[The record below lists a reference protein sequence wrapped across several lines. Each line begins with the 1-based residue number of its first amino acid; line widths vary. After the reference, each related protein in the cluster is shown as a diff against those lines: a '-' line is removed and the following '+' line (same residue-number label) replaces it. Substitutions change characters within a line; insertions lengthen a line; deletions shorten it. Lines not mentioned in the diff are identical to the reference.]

1 MDKNSFMFAILNNP
15 SLTQKDREKVI
26 ALITEDIEKDL
37 MTRTKQYIRDELK
50 QKDGEAGETEE
61 SVSQGAWIHNPREVC
76 NFLKKFSS
84 DPILRLAFH
93 SWDRGEFK
101 DYSVFIQRIV
111 NCLNSDSTFK
121 NLFHYNIGLNYT
133 LREFLLNDGRKE
145 FSIPKESIRI
155 GLQYPAGAIQTWMAN
170 NPEKKLGEMPMT
182 EFPAE
187 CRPKGLYNGRGIA
200 NMEELI
206 EYFKHIIE
214 FRDFDFEAMV
224 FDTFENADFEPEIDD
239 NVKGISF
246 YTYTSVVKDFL
257 NTVFDN
263 VKGRILQGAP
273 KTVKIFTTDTGDD
286 TFELH
291 VLHEGSFAD
300 KDIKDGK
307 LLYRGNVA
315 SWRLWKETT
324 QYNSLMSVCDYA
336 VQSRFY
342 SDDES
347 HSLKSYRID
356 YLYPG
361 LVGTSSDDI
370 PEPRISLMENEA
382 EGFEYIMRFY
392 K

>member
-15 SLTQKDREKVI
+15 SLTQKEREKVI

-50 QKDGEAGETEE
+50 QKDGETGESGE
-61 SVSQGAWIHNPREVC
+61 SVSQGAWVHNPREVC

-84 DPILRLAFH
+84 DPTLKFALH

-101 DYSVFIQRIV
+101 DYSVFIMKIV

-133 LREFLLNDGRKE
+133 LRSFILNDGRKE
-145 FSIPKESIRI
+145 FSIPKENILI
-155 GLQYPAGAIQTWMAN
+155 GLQYPAGAIQTWMAD
-170 NPEKKLGEMPMT
+170 NPGKKLGEMPMAA
-182 EFPAE
+182 FPAE
-187 CRPKGLYNGRGIA
+187 CRPKGLYNGASIA

-206 EYFKHIIE
+206 EYFKHLIE
-214 FRDFDFEAMV
+214 FRDWDFEAMV
-224 FDTFENADFEPEIDD
+224 FDTFENSDFTPEIDD

-246 YTYTSVVKDFL
+246 YTYTRMVKDFL
-257 NTVFDN
+257 ITVFEN
-263 VKGRILQGAP
+263 IKGRILRGAP
-273 KTVKIFTTDTGDD
+273 KTVKIFTRDTGDD

-291 VLHEGSFAD
+291 ILHEGSFAD

-315 SWRLWKETT
+315 SWRLWSGG

-347 HSLKSYRID
+347 HSQKSYRID

-370 PEPRISLMENEA
+370 PEPRVSPMESEA
-382 EGFEYIMRFY
+382 EGFEYIMKFY

>member
-50 QKDGEAGETEE
+50 QKDGEETGETAE

-84 DPILRLAFH
+84 DQILRLAFH
-93 SWDRGEFK
+93 SWDPGEFK
-101 DYSVFIQRIV
+101 DYSVFIQRIT

-133 LREFLLNDGRKE
+133 LRAFLLNDGRKE
-145 FSIPKESIRI
+145 FSIPKENLLI
-155 GLQYPAGAIQTWMAN
+155 GLQYPAGVIQTWMAN
-170 NPEKKLGEMPMT
+170 NPTKKLGEMPMT

-224 FDTFENADFEPEIDD
+224 FDTFDNTDFEPVIDD

-246 YTYTSVVKDFL
+246 YTYTTMVKGFL
-257 NTVFDN
+257 TTVFDN
-263 VKGRILQGAP
+263 VKGRILRGAP

-307 LLYRGNVA
+307 LLYLGNVA
-315 SWRLWKETT
+315 TWRLWSGT
-324 QYNSLMSVCDYA
+324 QHNSLMSVCDYA

-347 HSLKSYRID
+347 HSRKSYRID

-370 PEPRISLMENEA
+370 PEPRVSPMEKDA

>member
-15 SLTQKDREKVI
+15 SLTQKEREKVI

-50 QKDGEAGETEE
+50 QKDGGETGEAGE
-61 SVSQGAWIHNPREVC
+61 SVRQGAWIHNPREVC

-84 DPILRLAFH
+84 DPTLRLAFH

-121 NLFHYNIGLNYT
+121 NLFHLNIGLNFT

-145 FSIPKESIRI
+145 FSIPKENLRI
-155 GLQYPAGAIQTWMAN
+155 GLQYPAGVIQTWMAN

-182 EFPAE
+182 AFPAE
-187 CRPKGLYNGRGIA
+187 CRPIGLYNGRGIA

-214 FRDFDFEAMV
+214 FRDLDF
-224 FDTFENADFEPEIDD
+224 
-239 NVKGISF
+239 G
-246 YTYTSVVKDFL
+246 
-257 NTVFDN
+257 
-263 VKGRILQGAP
+263 ILQGAP
-273 KTVKIFTTDTGDD
+273 KTVKIFTTDTGED

-291 VLHEGSFAD
+291 ILHEGSFAD

-315 SWRLWKETT
+315 SWRLWRKTS
-324 QYNSLMSVCDYA
+324 QHNSLMSVCDYA

-361 LVGTSSDDI
+361 LVGTNSDDI
-370 PEPRISLMENEA
+370 PEPRVSPMEKDA
-382 EGFEYIMRFY
+382 DGFEYIMRFY

>member
-15 SLTQKDREKVI
+15 SLTQKEREKVI

-50 QKDGEAGETEE
+50 QKDGETGESGE
-61 SVSQGAWIHNPREVC
+61 SVSQGAWVHNPREVC

-84 DPILRLAFH
+84 DPTLKFALH

-101 DYSVFIQRIV
+101 DYSVFIMKIV

-133 LREFLLNDGRKE
+133 LRSFILNDGRKE
-145 FSIPKESIRI
+145 FSIPKENILI
-155 GLQYPAGAIQTWMAN
+155 GLQYPAGAIQTWMAD
-170 NPEKKLGEMPMT
+170 NPGKKLGEMPMAA
-182 EFPAE
+182 FPAE
-187 CRPKGLYNGRGIA
+187 CRPKGLYNGASIA

-206 EYFKHIIE
+206 EYVKHLIE
-214 FRDFDFEAMV
+214 FRDWDFEAMV
-224 FDTFENADFEPEIDD
+224 FDTFENSDFTPEIDD

-246 YTYTSVVKDFL
+246 YTYTRMVKDFL
-257 NTVFDN
+257 ITVFDN
-263 VKGRILQGAP
+263 IKGRILHGAP
-273 KTVKIFTTDTGDD
+273 KTVKN
-286 TFELH
+286 
-291 VLHEGSFAD
+291 
-300 KDIKDGK
+300 GK

-315 SWRLWKETT
+315 SWRLWSGG

-347 HSLKSYRID
+347 HSQKSYRID

-370 PEPRISLMENEA
+370 PEPRVSPMESEA
-382 EGFEYIMRFY
+382 EGFEYIMKFY